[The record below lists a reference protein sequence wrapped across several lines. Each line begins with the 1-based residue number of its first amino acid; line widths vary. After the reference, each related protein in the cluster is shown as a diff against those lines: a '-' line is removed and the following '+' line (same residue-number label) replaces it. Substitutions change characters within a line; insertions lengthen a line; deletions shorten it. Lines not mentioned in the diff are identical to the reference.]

1 MISNSYYQRLH
12 DWVWHTEPATATG
25 RAALHVARYAMALA
39 RDMAEGEITL
49 RAMSLVYTT
58 LLSLAPLLA
67 LAFSVLKAL
76 GVHDSLEPVLEQ
88 LLRPLGDQGP
98 EIAHSIIGFV
108 DNMKVGVLGFLG
120 VILLVYT
127 AVSMITKIES
137 SFNFIWKIGQARGFT
152 KRFSEYLVVLMV
164 GPMVVFAALGL
175 TASLRSNRLVVDLL
189 TIEPFGSA
197 ILLLTKALPYLLII
211 GVLSFFYAYIPN
223 TRVKARA
230 AAIGGLFG
238 GVVWQSASVA
248 FATFVANANYKAI
261 YSGFAI
267 VIVLL
272 LWVYVGWLIILM
284 GCRLAFYVQYPRYLP
299 GTVEPPPPASRAAE
313 FLALR
318 LMAQIGGRFLA
329 GEQPLGFEELLR
341 RLAVPAEHLE
351 RTVGCLLRREV
362 LVEAAPGRRLLPAR
376 DLESYTVNQLWLW
389 SRGELPE
396 SPAYNAGD
404 RQALVILAGFEER
417 AASQSSPSLREWLRQ
432 GAAEPA

>member
-1 MISNSYYQRLH
+1 MISNTFYRRAH
-12 DWVWHTEPATATG
+12 DWVWTREPAS
-25 RAALHVARYAMALA
+25 RYRRWLLHAARYALALV
-39 RDMAEGEITL
+39 RDLFEGEISL

-58 LLSLAPLLA
+58 LLSLVPMLA

-120 VILLVYT
+120 VILLIYT
-127 AVSMITKIES
+127 AVSMITKVEG
-137 SFNFIWKIGQARGFT
+137 SFNFIWKIGQARGFS

-223 TRVKARA
+223 TRVRVKA

-318 LMAQIGGRFLA
+318 LMAQVGGRFLA

-376 DLESYTVNQLWLW
+376 DLETYSVNQLWLW

-417 AASQSSPSLREWLRQ
+417 AASQSSPSLRDWLRQ
-432 GAAEPA
+432 GAGESG